1 MVTCGAGDCE
11 RSIHPRSHMYVHPD
25 ISLMMQDTLV
35 VEIRAVPC
43 PHTFNLSF
51 RSALWLHGNFSLELN
66 AVKKVCKLKE
76 WVIPES
82 CEAEL
87 VGF

>member
-1 MVTCGAGDCE
+1 MSTHVQLIIPAHLTHA
-11 RSIHPRSHMYVHPD
+11 
-25 ISLMMQDTLV
+25 
-35 VEIRAVPC
+35 
-43 PHTFNLSF
+43 
-51 RSALWLHGNFSLELN
+51 ALWLHGNFSLELN
-66 AVKKVCKLKE
+66 AVKKVCKLKG